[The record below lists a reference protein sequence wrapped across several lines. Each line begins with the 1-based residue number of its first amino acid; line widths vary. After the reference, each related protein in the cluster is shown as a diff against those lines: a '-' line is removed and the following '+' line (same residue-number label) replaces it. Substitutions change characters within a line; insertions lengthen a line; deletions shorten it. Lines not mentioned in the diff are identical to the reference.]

1 MKQNEFMEGISEID
15 EELLER
21 SERNKETTQT
31 KEESKNTKTQKVIHS
46 WHGTGLIAAA
56 ALIVIF
62 LAAIVWRANHKPAAN
77 GEAGETIEMKSGA
90 THILD
95 QYLISEAK
103 YLEVL
108 KKPDQ
113 WDFDEDKN
121 GVLNTQE
128 SNAFFEAAQEWVD
141 KVVEWKEV
149 EGYDQEFGRS
159 RLVEFNAKVM
169 QRFLKELNHENK
181 IYSPINVYIALG
193 MLAEISEGNTKKQIL
208 DLLGMESTED
218 VRIQVKGLWNRVYR
232 DDNMKDILAA
242 SVWLRDDIPY
252 KKETLDILAEDY
264 YASSYAGKMGSE
276 EYSQA
281 FRRWLNNQTDGVLK
295 EQIEELGFSED
306 TVMALATTV
315 CFNAKWM
322 EEFREENTKPAV
334 FHAEEGDMQRDF
346 MNNSGTGYY
355 YYGDHFG
362 AVLKFFDAGTANM
375 AFILPDE
382 GISAYDLLIDEQ
394 LFDFIEE
401 GLQYKNKKSAIINLS
416 IPKFDVSSDRD
427 LIEELRE
434 LGITDAFEKATANF
448 SPITDEVENIWI
460 SKVQHGVRVI
470 TDEKGVKAAS
480 YTVETA
486 DGATAMIRNEI
497 DFVLD
502 RPFLFVISA
511 ENGIPLFVGI
521 VEKP

>member
-1 MKQNEFMEGISEID
+1 
-15 EELLER
+15 
-21 SERNKETTQT
+21 
-31 KEESKNTKTQKVIHS
+31 
-46 WHGTGLIAAA
+46 
-56 ALIVIF
+56 
-62 LAAIVWRANHKPAAN
+62 
-77 GEAGETIEMKSGA
+77 
-90 THILD
+90 
-95 QYLISEAK
+95 
-103 YLEVL
+103 
-108 KKPDQ
+108 
-113 WDFDEDKN
+113 
-121 GVLNTQE
+121 
-128 SNAFFEAAQEWVD
+128 
-141 KVVEWKEV
+141 
-149 EGYDQEFGRS
+149 
-159 RLVEFNAKVM
+159 
-169 QRFLKELNHENK
+169 
-181 IYSPINVYIALG
+181 
-193 MLAEISEGNTKKQIL
+193 
-208 DLLGMESTED
+208 
-218 VRIQVKGLWNRVYR
+218 
-232 DDNMKDILAA
+232 
-242 SVWLRDDIPY
+242 
-252 KKETLDILAEDY
+252 
-264 YASSYAGKMGSE
+264 
-276 EYSQA
+276 
-281 FRRWLNNQTDGVLK
+281 
-295 EQIEELGFSED
+295 
-306 TVMALATTV
+306 
-315 CFNAKWM
+315 M

-382 GISAYDLLIDEQ
+382 GISVYDLLIDEQ

-401 GLQYKNKKSAIINLS
+401 GLLYKNKKSAIINLS

-486 DGATAMIRNEI
+486 AGATAMIRNEI